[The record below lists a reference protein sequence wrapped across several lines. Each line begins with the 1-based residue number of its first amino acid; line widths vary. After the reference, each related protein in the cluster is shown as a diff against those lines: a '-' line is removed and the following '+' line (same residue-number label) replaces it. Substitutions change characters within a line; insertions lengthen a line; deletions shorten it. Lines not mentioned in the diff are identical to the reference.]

1 MGLVID
7 IDYRGTDFRLSESD
21 RARLQ
26 AMFERA
32 LAEEGRP
39 ASGEVS
45 IVLTDDAEIH
55 RLNRTFRGVDRP
67 TDVLS
72 FPMEEPELL
81 GDIVVS
87 IPRARAQAEEYGHS
101 FERELFFLLVHGFY
115 HLLGYD
121 HETEDEARVMFA
133 KQEALLQAFGLTRD
147 P

>member
-1 MGLVID
+1 
-7 IDYRGTDFRLSESD
+7 
-21 RARLQ
+21 
-26 AMFERA
+26 MFERA